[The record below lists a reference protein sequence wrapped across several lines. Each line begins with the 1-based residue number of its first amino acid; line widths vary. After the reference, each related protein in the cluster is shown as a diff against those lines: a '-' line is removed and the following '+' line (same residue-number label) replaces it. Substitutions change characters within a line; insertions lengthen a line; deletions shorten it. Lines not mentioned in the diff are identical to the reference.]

1 MGALRAPWPWAPLNL
16 SKPWADIA
24 RMSLWSLVRGWLGL
38 RSESVVSQAREIVD
52 SSTLGESIGE
62 PGSSEQDAEGQA
74 ELASSEAA
82 PVYVPGTV
90 RRQDLAEAEA
100 RLVREQSAA
109 PCPAPALP
117 KGRRY
122 AELDSEQALTV
133 ILEGPEEEV
142 LWSIAR
148 RIESG
153 RLDLPT
159 LPSTSMSVIEL
170 ANNPA
175 VEFRQLVSQIST
187 DPVLSSELL
196 RTANSVLYATEE
208 PVETLHSAVV
218 RIGLRALRSMIF
230 SVSMRGTILRSG
242 VLAEYA
248 EDVWRQSYS
257 VAMIARDIAPVVGVD
272 PEKAFL
278 LGLLQDIGKI
288 SLLAMLSK
296 ELKAPS
302 DCTAAL
308 VGHVFQ
314 VYHQEAGAAMARKWK
329 LPEEF
334 ASVAG
339 CHHQWSDNT
348 DHTRSAALAN
358 LAHHLDL
365 ALSLEDADMLAAVGS
380 LPSMQYLAPTEQAQA
395 RILELARATHSS
407 SATRSALA

>member
-1 MGALRAPWPWAPLNL
+1 MSFWARVL
-16 SKPWADIA
+16 S
-24 RMSLWSLVRGWLGL
+24 WLGL
-38 RSESVVSQAREIVD
+38 GPNPRAAAADAPDAHEGDSYHSGDDRDRGPSAESAPSELDAIGQTGDVAS
-52 SSTLGESIGE
+52 GE
-62 PGSSEQDAEGQA
+62 PIAEEPSGDVPA
-74 ELASSEAA
+74 
-82 PVYVPGTV
+82 VYEPGTV
-90 RRQDLAEAEA
+90 RRQDLAEASTALA
-100 RLVREQSAA
+100 RRETDLEEPAA
-109 PCPAPALP
+109 ALP
-117 KGRRY
+117 KRRKFSH
-122 AELDSEQALTV
+122 LDREETLTV
-133 ILEGPEEEV
+133 ILEGPEEEL

-175 VEFRQLVSQIST
+175 VEFRELVQQISM

-196 RTANSVLYATEE
+196 RTANSVLFASEE
-208 PVETLHSAVV
+208 PVDTLHAAVV

-242 VLAEYA
+242 VLSDYA

-257 VAMIARDIAPVVGVD
+257 VAMIARDIAPVIGME

-296 ELKAPS
+296 EVKNPR
-302 DCTAAL
+302 DCTPTL

-314 VYHQEAGAAMARKWK
+314 TYHQEAGAAMARKWK
-329 LPEEF
+329 LPAEF
-334 ASVAG
+334 ISVAG
-339 CHHQWSDNT
+339 CHHAWEENEA
-348 DHTRSAALAN
+348 HTRSAALAN

-365 ALSLEDADMLAAVGS
+365 VFSTEDPALAEGLDE
-380 LPSMQYLAPTEQAQA
+380 LPALRHLAPQEEARA
-395 RILELARATHSS
+395 RIIALARDAYQSLAS
-407 SATRSALA
+407 KAALES

>member
-1 MGALRAPWPWAPLNL
+1 
-16 SKPWADIA
+16 
-24 RMSLWSLVRGWLGL
+24 MSLWATLLRWLGL
-38 RSESVVSQAREIVD
+38 RAEVTATAVSPHTHSIPEQRPA
-52 SSTLGESIGE
+52 GEATDVEVSAAPAI
-62 PGSSEQDAEGQA
+62 D
-74 ELASSEAA
+74 LAS
-82 PVYVPGTV
+82 VPSALPYQPDTV
-90 RRQDLAEAEA
+90 RRQDRADAEA
-100 RLVREQSAA
+100 RLARPPQPEH
-109 PCPAPALP
+109 PEPASALP
-117 KGRRY
+117 KRRKF
-122 AELDSEQALTV
+122 ASLDSEETLTV
-133 ILEGPEEEV
+133 ILEGPEEQI

-153 RLDLPT
+153 RMDLPT

-175 VEFRQLVSQIST
+175 VEFRQLVTQISM

-196 RTANSVLYATEE
+196 RTANSALYATEE

-242 VLAEYA
+242 ALSDYA

-257 VAMIARDIAPVVGVD
+257 VAMIARAIAPVVGVD

-288 SLLAMLSK
+288 SLLAMLTK
-296 ELKAPS
+296 EIKVAT
-302 DCTAAL
+302 DCTPAL
-308 VGHVFQ
+308 VGHVFH

-329 LPEEF
+329 LPGEF

-339 CHHQWSDNT
+339 CHHEWAENLE
-348 DHTRSAALAN
+348 HTRSAALSN

-365 ALSLEDADMLAAVGS
+365 ALALDDGQLIHSLGN
-380 LPSMQYLAPTEQAQA
+380 LPSLLYLAPQEAAQA
-395 RILELARATHSS
+395 RLFELAREAHGSL
-407 SATRSALA
+407 ATRSGPA

>member
-1 MGALRAPWPWAPLNL
+1 MSFWARVL
-16 SKPWADIA
+16 S
-24 RMSLWSLVRGWLGL
+24 WLGIGSNP
-38 RSESVVSQAREIVD
+38 RSAASHVPDAEEAPPFDGGGAAASQES
-52 SSTLGESIGE
+52 GEESAAPVAELSAQPDEAAIGE
-62 PGSSEQDAEGQA
+62 PAP
-74 ELASSEAA
+74 ELPA
-82 PVYVPGTV
+82 VYEPGTV
-90 RRQDLAEAEA
+90 RRQDLAEASDALARREA
-100 RLVREQSAA
+100 DVDAPAA
-109 PCPAPALP
+109 ALP
-117 KGRRY
+117 KRRKFSH
-122 AELDSEQALTV
+122 LDREETLTV

-175 VEFRQLVSQIST
+175 VEFRELVQQISM

-196 RTANSVLYATEE
+196 RTANSVLFASEE
-208 PVETLHSAVV
+208 PVDTLHAAVV

-242 VLAEYA
+242 VLSEYA

-257 VAMIARDIAPVVGVD
+257 VAMIARDIAPVVGME

-296 ELKAPS
+296 EVKNPR
-302 DCTAAL
+302 DCTPTL

-314 VYHQEAGAAMARKWK
+314 TYHQEAGAAMARKWK
-329 LPEEF
+329 LPAEF
-334 ASVAG
+334 ISVAG
-339 CHHQWSDNT
+339 CHHAWEENEA
-348 DHTRSAALAN
+348 HTRSAALAN

-365 ALSLEDADMLAAVGS
+365 VFSTEDPALAEVLDE
-380 LPSMQYLAPTEQAQA
+380 LPALRHLAPQEEARA
-395 RILELARATHSS
+395 RIIGLARDAYQSLAS
-407 SATRSALA
+407 KAALES